1 MILVCFFVI
10 CFVFGILPFLSRT
23 LLLSLFAITT
33 ILLHFIVRLTM
44 KRTNTNSLML
54 PVQFFVRCGN
64 KISWNRQLI
73 RCTITTQSVKLHY
86 FIRSDERLTLESS
99 AFQIFQGGNSTFIN
113 SFHKTKFN
121 RCLDKF
127 SSARVRSWD

>member
-10 CFVFGILPFLSRT
+10 CFVFGSLPFLSRT
-23 LLLSLFAITT
+23 LLLSLVTITA

-73 RCTITTQSVKLHY
+73 RCTITTQSVKLHD
-86 FIRSDERLTLESS
+86 FIRSEEGLRLETA

-113 SFHKTKFN
+113 S
-121 RCLDKF
+121 LDKASF
-127 SSARVRSWD
+127 SLTIR